1 MRKHRLFTSAIVICL
16 LVCLLTACNITASGN
31 GGNTNNSGG
40 NSDDTTPDCTHPS
53 TEWIIDDEATC
64 TTAGSKH
71 KECSTCGETL
81 STETIPQKGHDYNQT
96 IIPPTEEQQGYTLH
110 QCSRCEDN
118 YKDNF
123 VDYEYTEAQYK
134 QMFETEILSAIQNY
148 YNENKA
154 SSEKVYVLN
163 LELKLIN
170 YETGDVYFTCDRN
183 GGRKMFIATHSEI
196 TDWATYKAL
205 YENMPSDEFE
215 FSIAASVQE
224 DDLAEEIVEFALT
237 LPELQEYIEQNEL
250 DLTNYT
256 IINTTEFKSTTEG
269 RRSDI
274 VLLTEDGI
282 LSFYLIGTTGYSA
295 TQEDYL
301 KKLKDIVIT
310 DVNSIIYHLRARVE
324 GMTLTE
330 YYEIPVV
337 TE

>member
-1 MRKHRLFTSAIVICL
+1 MMRKHRLFTSAIVICL

-40 NSDDTTPDCTHPS
+40 NSDDTTPDCTHTS
-53 TEWIIDDEATC
+53 TEWIIDDEPTC

-81 STETIPQKGHDYNQT
+81 STETIPQKGHDYSST
-96 IIPPTEEQQGYTLH
+96 IVPPTEEQQGYTLH
-110 QCSRCEDN
+110 QCSRCDDN
-118 YKDNF
+118 YKDNY

-183 GGRKMFIATHSEI
+183 GGRKMFIATHEEI
-196 TDWATYKAL
+196 AQWATYKAL
-205 YENMPSDEFE
+205 YENMPTEGFE
-215 FSIAASVQE
+215 FSSIYTVQE
-224 DDLAEEIVEFALT
+224 DDLAKEFVEFAMT
-237 LPELQEYIEQNEL
+237 QKELKTYIQDNNL
-250 DLTNYT
+250 DLSSYT
-256 IINTTEFKSTTEG
+256 VIN
-269 RRSDI
+269 
-274 VLLTEDGI
+274 VTEDDFDYFGN
-282 LSFYLIGTTGYSA
+282 LIGHIYWRCIILIEEGVFTFDLIGDGTGVCSS
-295 TQEDYL
+295 QKEYL
-301 KKLKDIVIT
+301 EKLKGIEIEDFVKVINMSIV
-310 DVNSIIYHLRARVE
+310 
-324 GMTLTE
+324 E

>member
-1 MRKHRLFTSAIVICL
+1 MMRKHRLFTSAIVICL

-71 KECSTCGETL
+71 KECSTCGKTL
-81 STETIPQKGHDYNQT
+81 STESIPSLGHDYDET

-110 QCSRCEDN
+110 QCSRCADN

-123 VDYEYTEAQYK
+123 VEYQYTEAQYK
-134 QMFETEILSAIQNY
+134 QMFEEALPTILEKH
-148 YNENKA
+148 YNSVQKFEHNHI
-154 SSEKVYVLN
+154 SNVEVI
-163 LELKLIN
+163 LIN
-170 YETGDVYFTCDRN
+170 HENGDVYLTAERSN
-183 GGRKMFIATHSEI
+183 SKVFIIANHEEI
-196 TDWATYKAL
+196 AQWATYEAL
-205 YENMPSDEFE
+205 YENCPTDGFTYS
-215 FSIAASVQE
+215 SAYTVQE

-237 LPELQEYIEQNEL
+237 QPELQEYITTNNL

-256 IINTTEFKSTTEG
+256 IINATEFKGTTEG
-269 RRSDI
+269 TRSD
-274 VLLTEDGI
+274 VLLLTEDGI
-282 LSFYLIGTTGYSA
+282 LSFYLIGTTGACS
-295 TQEDYL
+295 TQEEYL
-301 KKLKDIVIT
+301 AKIKSASNT
-310 DVNSIIYHLRARVE
+310 RVE
-324 GMTLTE
+324 KIAMTE